1 MRTDACCKETCL
13 TFQVLS
19 LHIVPDLLVNPFID
33 INSDETG
40 VTELEEELVSI
51 QNYIELKPKFKK
63 LYQGTVLPRVRR

>member
-1 MRTDACCKETCL
+1 M
-13 TFQVLS
+13 
-19 LHIVPDLLVNPFID
+19 HIVPDLLVNPFID